1 MVVLGGFLPESLE
14 VLELDE
20 LDEPLPLV
28 FGFIA
33 GDLASFFFLSTIT
46 SKKTHKIALRVHKNG
61 LNCTCQAD

>member
-33 GDLASFFFLSTIT
+33 GDLALLFLSTIT